1 MTIGI
6 AGLGLIGGSFAR
18 AIKKYTE
25 RTVLGVDKSPDTEA
39 MAIEA
44 GAIDGVL
51 SDSLIST
58 CDLII
63 VSLYPEQTV
72 QWIKEKAELIKPGTV
87 VMDTCGIKRPVC
99 QALEPLAEEKHFTF
113 IGGHPMAG
121 RELSGFQAS
130 LADLF
135 VGASLILTTQEPP
148 EVITVLARKLGFGM
162 VKCTTAEE
170 HDRMIA
176 FTSQLAH
183 IVSGAYVKSPSSLE
197 HRGYSAGSFK
207 DLTRVA
213 YLNENMWTE
222 LFMDNRDNLSNEIEH
237 IIQELGKYKE
247 ALDCK
252 DSARLKD
259 LLKEGREM
267 KERTNESSTR

>member
-72 QWIKEKAELIKPGTV
+72 QWIKEKAERIKPGTV

-148 EVITVLARKLGFGM
+148 EIITVLARKLGFGM

-252 DSARLKD
+252 DSVRLKE

-267 KERTNESSTR
+267 KERTNESGTR